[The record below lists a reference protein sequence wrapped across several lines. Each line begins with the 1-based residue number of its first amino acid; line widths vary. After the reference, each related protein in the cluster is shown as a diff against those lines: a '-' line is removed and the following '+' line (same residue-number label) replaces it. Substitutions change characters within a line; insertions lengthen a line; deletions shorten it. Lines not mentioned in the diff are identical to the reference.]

1 MNKDVK
7 ILCNAI
13 TEALRECEAH
23 PEDSVQD
30 IFNEALSTWETGLF
44 MTSRYE
50 IDTE

>member
-1 MNKDVK
+1 MSKDVK

-30 IFNEALSTWETGLF
+30 IFNEALSSWETGLKMNNRF
-44 MTSRYE
+44 E
-50 IDTE
+50 IDTD